1 MLNPVEGKSDYL
13 LLSFFAAK
21 TFIPFTLKKLQVF
34 CLYCFLR
41 KLMSFTQITKHF
53 IAYYVLTYE
62 YMPFR
67 MGRPKT
73 TGCSH
78 NKEASTYT
86 RKQPLSKTKSKQLTL
101 PAFLNKR
108 KQQNN
113 EEATTSTIVRENI
126 EREQSEIDNKSSE
139 KTASDICVTSNSS
152 VTKQPLK
159 PLLHIAVTLLPMK
172 YKLNGSNNM
181 TSLYIQLQ
189 TKAGFVQYAKITAQ
203 VNTGAQKQ

>member
-1 MLNPVEGKSDYL
+1 MPFLNISKFLFLLNPVEGRSDYL

-41 KLMSFTQITKHF
+41 NLMSFTQITKHF

-113 EEATTSTIVRENI
+113 EEATTSTIVREILN
-126 EREQSEIDNKSSE
+126 
-139 KTASDICVTSNSS
+139 VNS
-152 VTKQPLK
+152 Q
-159 PLLHIAVTLLPMK
+159 
-172 YKLNGSNNM
+172 KLT
-181 TSLYIQLQ
+181 TSLLRKPHLTY
-189 TKAGFVQYAKITAQ
+189 V
-203 VNTGAQKQ
+203 